1 MPICPH
7 ITRWSFI
14 VKLILQFRWKLKRD
28 LLSTI
33 LNWRYGMF
41 VSFSY
46 IINNPITFQK
56 RFIAICSIISCKY
69 DHLQYQTFEAR
80 ERDVS
85 ITIFQNS
92 SFCLDRCEELPESL
106 VSNLP
111 SFHFSPLPLSRFV
124 RASSGFRVAKA
135 VRFLISLPLRQILR
149 HLILAIFSWQWNL
162 ESLLVCRT
170 VFAAGKILVRK
181 VFFLARIFKK
191 KKKNSLA

>member
-85 ITIFQNS
+85 ITIFQNCVFIILFGSMWRIAGITCVQFALFSFLSPPFVTICACIFRFPRRQSCSFSHFS
-92 SFCLDRCEELPESL
+92 SFEANSTSFDFGNFLVTVESW
-106 VSNLP
+106 VSWSVVP
-111 SFHFSPLPLSRFV
+111 F
-124 RASSGFRVAKA
+124 
-135 VRFLISLPLRQILR
+135 
-149 HLILAIFSWQWNL
+149 WQQ
-162 ESLLVCRT
+162 
-170 VFAAGKILVRK
+170 
-181 VFFLARIFKK
+181 ARY
-191 KKKNSLA
+191 